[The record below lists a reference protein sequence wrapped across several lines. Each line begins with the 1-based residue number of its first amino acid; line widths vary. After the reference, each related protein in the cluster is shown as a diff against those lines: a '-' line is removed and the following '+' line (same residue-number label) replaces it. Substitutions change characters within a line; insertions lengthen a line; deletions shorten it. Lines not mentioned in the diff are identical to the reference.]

1 MCRDYS
7 YEYRWD
13 QKYCYP
19 NSSVLINK
27 LNIRNAASLVV
38 AEREI
43 TSLKLAASKADP
55 IKGRLDFVHLQ
66 NIHRYIFG
74 DIYSWAG
81 ELRQVDISKGNQFC
95 LCQHLQTY
103 GEKVFSDLEAEHFL
117 IYSSDVPHRLAYYLS
132 EINVLHPFREGNG
145 RTQRLFIEYL
155 ANVAGYSVD
164 FSEVTPREMIVASA
178 ESFARR
184 YEGIY
189 ALFERITAP
198 ISELEQRWAVDF
210 FLGEGSEIG
219 ASFKSELL

>member
-13 QKYCYP
+13 QRYCYP

-27 LNIRNAASLVV
+27 LNIKSADSLAE

-43 TSLKLAASKADP
+43 TSLKLAMAKADP
-55 IKGRLDFVHLQ
+55 IKGSLDFVHLQ
-66 NIHRYIFG
+66 NIHRYIFE

-95 LCQHLQTY
+95 LCQYLQTY
-103 GEKVFSDLEAEHFL
+103 GERVFSELRAEQFL
-117 IYSSDVPHRLAYYLS
+117 IGAADVPHRLAYYLS

-164 FSEVTPREMIVASA
+164 FSKVSPREMVIASA
-178 ESFARR
+178 DSFARR
-184 YEGIY
+184 YESIY
-189 ALFERITAP
+189 ALFERITTQ
-198 ISELEQRWAVDF
+198 ISETEQQKAMDF
-210 FLGEGSEIG
+210 FLG
-219 ASFKSELL
+219 

>member
-13 QKYCYP
+13 HRYCYP
-19 NSSVLINK
+19 NSNVLINK
-27 LNIRNAASLVV
+27 LNIKNADGLAE

-43 TSLKLAASKADP
+43 TSLKLAMAKADP
-55 IKGRLDFVHLQ
+55 IKGRLDFAHLQ
-66 NIHRYIFG
+66 DIHRYIFE

-103 GEKVFSDLEAEHFL
+103 GERVFSELRAEQFL
-117 IYSSDVPHRLAYYLS
+117 IGAADVPYRLAYYLS

-164 FSEVTPREMIVASA
+164 FSKVNSLLTSEPPWVGHQQAVFICLEFMRDQGATLYYVNLDIKVQK
-178 ESFARR
+178 
-184 YEGIY
+184 
-189 ALFERITAP
+189 LQNER
-198 ISELEQRWAVDF
+198 
-210 FLGEGSEIG
+210 G
-219 ASFKSELL
+219 KSRKP